1 MARIVVKI
9 KYLKS
14 GGGGKVGGYAKY
26 IGTREGVAKI
36 DDSRQYG
43 EASWKQKELIQKL
56 ITDFPDLKTSPE
68 YKDYAKKPTKGLAT
82 ELIERALE
90 ESFIEETDPKTYA
103 DYIATRPRAE
113 KFGRHGLFTNNGV
126 PVSLTKVQYEL
137 NKHKGNIWTAVIS
150 LRREDA
156 ERLDFNRG
164 ERWRDMLRTQ
174 TEAMVSRE

>member
-1 MARIVVKI
+1 MSVARIVVKI
-9 KYLKS
+9 KYMKS

-43 EASWKQKELIQKL
+43 ESSWKQKELIQKL
-56 ITDFPDLKTSPE
+56 ITDFPGLKTSPE

-113 KFGRHGLFTNNGV
+113 RIGKHGLFTDEGIDVNLEEVSRDLNQFNG
-126 PVSLTKVQYEL
+126 T
-137 NKHKGNIWTAVIS
+137 IWTAIPTRIS
-150 LRREDA
+150 A
-156 ERLDFNRG
+156 SF
-164 ERWRDMLRTQ
+164 
-174 TEAMVSRE
+174 